1 MPKKKQKMLVLDYE
15 PDTTA
20 AVRDMLTQHSDV
32 TFVDS
37 LKKVAA
43 KAKAGKFDVII
54 TGYLVPAVSG
64 KKTVSTLNNIQ
75 KAISQSEADVEKK
88 RTAGEKI
95 LHEAQENQTRIIDLL
110 TGHERQSEV
119 ERLEAKQQVQG
130 FEEKAKAAE
139 KKLAEAEKTAQE
151 AQRLKEEAEKRV
163 EEAGKKT
170 AGAEE
175 IAEAE
180 RQARE
185 EAERVAQEEK
195 EEAKKRAEEA
205 DKKRVEAEEI
215 AEAERQARA
224 EAERVAQEEKEEAK
238 KRAEEADKKRVE
250 AEEIAEAERQ
260 ARAEAEDK
268 AEAALIS
275 KTEIEKKSAVAIETA
290 EAKLKA
296 EVAPLREEL
305 NNAISIAETAVEER
319 NQLEEKLARFQE
331 NWEKYVGGQ
340 GA

>member
-139 KKLAEAEKTAQE
+139 EKLAEAEKTAQE

-170 AGAEE
+170 A
-175 IAEAE
+175 
-180 RQARE
+180 
-185 EAERVAQEEK
+185 
-195 EEAKKRAEEA
+195 
-205 DKKRVEAEEI
+205 EAEEI